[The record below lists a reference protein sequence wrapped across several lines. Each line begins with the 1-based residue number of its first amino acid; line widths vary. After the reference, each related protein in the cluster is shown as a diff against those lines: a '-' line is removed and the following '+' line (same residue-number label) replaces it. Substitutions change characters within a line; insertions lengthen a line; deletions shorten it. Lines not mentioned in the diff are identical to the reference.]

1 VLRKT
6 DGAARAR
13 PAAIIGLAQEP
24 CRARRDVWWRSSLVC
39 SGLAAGPRPKL
50 AARPGTHPPRWQR
63 SALVRVP
70 DAMAELD
77 DLIDGNATDDQSH
90 RPTGTL
96 SGPSAR
102 VCAELPTQTGH
113 TIDRLA
119 AGLSSSG
126 AKAKRRA
133 AV

>member
-1 VLRKT
+1 
-6 DGAARAR
+6 
-13 PAAIIGLAQEP
+13 
-24 CRARRDVWWRSSLVC
+24 
-39 SGLAAGPRPKL
+39 
-50 AARPGTHPPRWQR
+50 
-63 SALVRVP
+63 
-70 DAMAELD
+70 MAELD

-133 AV
+133 AAWRQRLQRAGISARLRDRDA